1 MKYLLIL
8 LSSLLA
14 SLHALHAA
22 DAEPLTGKRAAS
34 NEVDKPAHGMRG
46 ANLVENPGFESG
58 GIVPKDW
65 FIDAGADALRFESEG
80 GKAGPRCIKVM
91 ETKKFLMQQEI
102 PVLSGGTYK
111 VSAQFKTKDFSSK
124 RVYVTL
130 VPYGWPTQFG
140 IALNEFKGTSDWQ
153 LVEKTIKV
161 DWKPEE
167 KRYTLAIFVENGAG
181 ELWLDQVKVEE
192 VLQGVTVRPGS
203 VVCDLTNGAPRGLAT
218 VRVSNASDEPKRV
231 ELAGLR
237 SVPPIVELPPGSEAT
252 VEVGL
257 PLKPIWRNRTDMYV
271 RDDASDAGKFTAK
284 TSDGEIIDV
293 QSVTRA
299 WSNLCI
305 EPLQVAVQDPW
316 QAGMPSGRSERVKAE
331 VRFVLPSEL
340 LRASTME
347 ARLVSRETGKE
358 ALRHEVRGPTAATK
372 FELDV
377 RHLPWGAYDL
387 HVSLLD
393 AGGRATISTKRL
405 ATVLPGDKQQV
416 RVLNNLASELMDARS
431 RGLLGQSRIE
441 FMNPR
446 DGWVWFRAAGACAL
460 KMNDAS
466 LLTSEIDKPASE
478 AMRLLPAGK
487 HVLEVSGQPSELI
500 VRAIPALVYNIYWPN
515 APGGQRIEPFGPHTW
530 ERLSKHMLPNVNTI
544 ESVVVD
550 TPEHR
555 EWLAQGKHWMPHVQ
569 APGLIDKQAWTVDK
583 MREVWLHPGKPTGWP
598 ARPTFTLDKFTGISV
613 DEYAGS
619 GPSAEI
625 VRMTTAS
632 IADLA
637 DHPAYAGKSW
647 VPWFASTRGANA
659 EDRPFLKTVLGN
671 GWPFKEEVYLGEMP
685 TEPENLIAIRNAF
698 AKVASKYEA
707 ASPGSVRRMIFV
719 LSYSSLGT
727 MSTNRC
733 PQADFRTHLDMQMQA
748 LATNP
753 EYFGLWGVEAYRSHN
768 VDEEILHCMGMLLR
782 HYCIEGKTG
791 RMLSDPYEL
800 KHIVNGDF
808 TDGTQGWDA
817 RPAEPGSVTTA
828 TFAGYGTIEGRYPRK
843 VGIGDTFAVLTRSAK
858 APNEVSQQLRG
869 LTPGR
874 LYSLKVFTGDHA
886 DLQAGKTR
894 KDQHGLSITL
904 DGAEVQPGGFSHPF
918 ISHDF
923 PAALAA
929 YAKVAGKPPFWMTY
943 HWLRFRAT
951 SPAATLTLS
960 DWTKTGEPGGPA
972 GQQTMVNFVEIQPV
986 LETAK

>member
-1 MKYLLIL
+1 MKRTLTLLP
-8 LSSLLA
+8 SLLVWLTVA
-14 SLHALHAA
+14 HAA
-22 DAEPLTGKRAAS
+22 EPSTGKRTGAAA
-34 NEVDKPAHGMRG
+34 NEPSRPVGVLLG

-58 GIVPKDW
+58 DIVPEGW
-65 FIDAGADALRFESEG
+65 YLDAGADALKCEPEG
-80 GKAGPRCIKVM
+80 AKAGRRCIKVT
-91 ETKKFLMQQEI
+91 ETDKFLMQQEI

-111 VSAQFKTKDFSSK
+111 VSAYLKTKDFSSK
-124 RVYVTL
+124 RAYLTL

-140 IALNEFKGTSDWQ
+140 IVLTEFKGTSDWK

-167 KRYTLAIFVENGAG
+167 KRYTLAIFVENGVG

-192 VLQGVTVRPGS
+192 VLQGVTIRPGS
-203 VVCDLTNGAPRGLAT
+203 VVCDVMNGAPRGLAT
-218 VRVSNASDEPKRV
+218 ITVSNASNEPKRV
-231 ELAGLR
+231 ELAGLQ
-237 SVPPIVELPPGSEAT
+237 SVPPIVELPPGAEAT
-252 VEVGL
+252 VEVGI
-257 PLKPIWRNRTDMYV
+257 PLKPTWRNRTDMYV
-271 RDDASDAGKFTAK
+271 RDDAADDGKFTAK
-284 TSDGEIIDV
+284 TSDGKNIDV
-293 QSVTRA
+293 QVVSRA
-299 WSNLCI
+299 WSKLCL
-305 EPLQVAVQDPW
+305 EPIQVAVQDPW
-316 QAGMPSGRSERVKAE
+316 QSGMPSGRSERVKAE
-331 VRFVLPSEL
+331 VRFVLPMEL
-340 LRASTME
+340 LRASTMQ

-358 ALRHEVRGPTAATK
+358 ALRHEVRGPAAATK
-372 FELDV
+372 LELDV

-393 AGGRATISTKRL
+393 AGGRALISTKRL
-405 ATVLPGDKQQV
+405 ATILPGDKQQV

-431 RGLLGQSRIE
+431 RGLLGQPRIE

-446 DGWVWFRAAGACAL
+446 DGWVWFRAAGACTM
-460 KMNDAS
+460 KINDAS
-466 LLTSEIDKPASE
+466 LLTSESDKPAAE

-487 HVLEVSGQPSELI
+487 HVLEVSGHPSDLI
-500 VRAIPALVYNIYWPN
+500 MRSIPALVYNIYWPN
-515 APGGQRIEPFGPHTW
+515 APGGQRIEPFGRHTW
-530 ERLSKHMLPNVNTI
+530 DRLSKHMLPNVNTI

-555 EWLAQGKHWMPHVQ
+555 EWLAQCKHWMPHVQ

-583 MREVWLHPGKPTGWP
+583 MREVWLNPGKPTGWP
-598 ARPTFTLDKFTGISV
+598 ERPSFTLDKFSGISV

-625 VRMTTAS
+625 VRMTTSS

-637 DHPAYAGKSW
+637 DDPSYAGKFW

-685 TEPENLIAIRNAF
+685 TESENQIAIRNAF
-698 AKVASKYEA
+698 AKVTSKYEA

-733 PQADFRTHLDMQMQA
+733 PQADFRAHLDMQMQA

-753 EYFGLWGVEAYRSHN
+753 EFFGLWGVEAYRSHN
-768 VDEEILHCMGMLLR
+768 VDEEILNCMGMLLR

-800 KHIVNGDF
+800 KHIVNADF
-808 TDGTQGWDA
+808 TDGTQGWDVRA
-817 RPAEPGSVTTA
+817 AEPGSVSTA

-843 VGIGDTFAVLTRSAK
+843 IGFGDTFAVLTRSAK
-858 APNEVSQQLRG
+858 APNTVSQQLRG

-886 DLQAGKTR
+886 DLQAGRTR
-894 KDQHGLSITL
+894 KDQHRLSITL
-904 DGAEVQPGGFSHPF
+904 EGAEVQPGGFSHPF
-918 ISHDF
+918 VSHDF

-951 SPAATLTLS
+951 SPTATLTLS
-960 DWTKTGEPGGPA
+960 DWTKPGEPGGPA
-972 GQQTMVNFVEIQPV
+972 GQQTMVNFVEVQPV
-986 LETAK
+986 MEAAQ